1 MSLELEYLRYSE
13 LPFYKHFTELKRE
26 LNNQPQQRRQRKH
39 HQKKFIFVLP
49 NCIAFIKPH

>member
-13 LPFYKHFTELKRE
+13 LTFYKHFTELKRE

-39 HQKKFIFVLP
+39 H
-49 NCIAFIKPH
+49 